1 MSQAER
7 WHLGGNAPEIYQHY
21 LVPAIFGPWAPL
33 LTEKAKLQA
42 GERVLDIACGTG
54 VVARHAAQQ
63 VGASGQVIGLDINP
77 GMLEV
82 ARSLPP
88 IEGAAVEWREG
99 DAVHLAFPDE
109 RFDAVFSQLG
119 LQYFSDRVQA
129 LREIRRVLVPGGRVV
144 LLVWR
149 AIAHSPG
156 FATMAETL
164 DKHVSVA
171 AGDVMR
177 APFVFGDDITELHDL
192 FRCARFT
199 QVRIHSDVRMVR
211 FESPEALVQ
220 NQVAGSPLAG
230 HVAQVNDETRTA
242 LIRDVRAAMQFY
254 ENDAGVAFPIE
265 GHIAVAYP

>member
-7 WHLGGNAPEIYQHY
+7 WHLGGNAPEMYQQY

-33 LTEKAKLQA
+33 LTEHAQLQA

-63 VGASGQVIGLDINP
+63 VGAAGHVIGLDINP
-77 GMLEV
+77 GMLAV
-82 ARSLPP
+82 ARALPP
-88 IEGAAVEWREG
+88 IAGAAVEWREG
-99 DAVHLAFPDE
+99 DAVHLPFPDDG
-109 RFDAVFSQLG
+109 FDAVFSQLG

-129 LREIRRVLVPGGRVV
+129 LREIRRVLAPGGRVV

-156 FATMAETL
+156 FAAIADTL

-177 APFVFGDDITELHDL
+177 APFVFGDAITELHDL
-192 FRCARFT
+192 FDHAQFT
-199 QVRIHSDVRMVR
+199 HVRIHSDVRMVR

-220 NQVAGSPLAG
+220 HQVAGSPLAS
-230 HVAQVNDETRTA
+230 HVAQVRDETRTA
-242 LIRDVRAAMQFY
+242 LLRDVRVVMQSY
-254 ENDAGVAFPIE
+254 VNDAGVAFPIE
-265 GHIAVAYP
+265 GHIAVASP